1 MKNDI
6 KKQGKELVKKYP
18 WLFNTLK
25 GIRIVFFYFQRVN
38 LLKTLYYN
46 FYFFS
51 FKQAFKLPLAVGW
64 NVRFR
69 GTGSIIL
76 SASEIHPFM
85 LSFGVL
91 KIDDIES
98 NSDKTYISNWGN
110 LEFQGYAK
118 IHPGAKLW
126 IFEDANITFK
136 GNNTIGARSI
146 VASEEFIEI
155 GFNSGCSWDCEIFD
169 TDFHFLIDVSSGEIY
184 PKKKKVFIGDKVF
197 IGNHVNIGKGTKIPN
212 GSVISSWS
220 KVFGSFT
227 RKGENLLIAGNPA
240 KVVDTGLTMTHA
252 YEEALEAECEQKMK
266 NKQRK

>member
-1 MKNDI
+1 MGNSIRSWFIKNVKETPCLFDI
-6 KKQGKELVKKYP
+6 
-18 WLFNTLK
+18 LK
-25 GIRIVFFYFQRVN
+25 GIRTIFFYLKRVN

-51 FKQAFKLPLAVGW
+51 FRQALKLPLVIGW

-69 GTGSIIL
+69 GNGNIIL
-76 SASEIHPFM
+76 NIDEIHPFM
-85 LSFGVL
+85 LSFGVH
-91 KIDDIES
+91 KIEDIES
-98 NSDKTYISNWGN
+98 NSDKTYITNKGS

-126 IFEDANITFK
+126 IFKDANITFK

-146 VASEEFIEI
+146 IASEESIEI

-169 TDFHFLIDVSSGEIY
+169 TDFHFLIDVSSGELY

-197 IGNHVNIGKGTKIPN
+197 IGNHVNMGKGTKIPN

-220 KVFGSFT
+220 KVFGSYM
-227 RKGENLLIAGNPA
+227 RKGENLLITGNPA
-240 KVVDTGLTMTHA
+240 KVIDTGVTMTHA
-252 YEEALEAECEQKMK
+252 YEEDLEAECEQKMK
-266 NKQRK
+266 NKQR

>member
-6 KKQGKELVKKYP
+6 KKQGKELVKKCP

-69 GTGSIIL
+69 GSGSIIL

-91 KIDDIES
+91 KIDDIER
-98 NSDKTYISNWGN
+98 DRK
-110 LEFQGYAK
+110 
-118 IHPGAKLW
+118 
-126 IFEDANITFK
+126 
-136 GNNTIGARSI
+136 
-146 VASEEFIEI
+146 
-155 GFNSGCSWDCEIFD
+155 
-169 TDFHFLIDVSSGEIY
+169 
-184 PKKKKVFIGDKVF
+184 
-197 IGNHVNIGKGTKIPN
+197 
-212 GSVISSWS
+212 SV
-220 KVFGSFT
+220 V
-227 RKGENLLIAGNPA
+227 
-240 KVVDTGLTMTHA
+240 
-252 YEEALEAECEQKMK
+252 
-266 NKQRK
+266 

>member
-1 MKNDI
+1 M
-6 KKQGKELVKKYP
+6 
-18 WLFNTLK
+18 
-25 GIRIVFFYFQRVN
+25 N

-169 TDFHFLIDVSSGEIY
+169 TD
-184 PKKKKVFIGDKVF
+184 KVF